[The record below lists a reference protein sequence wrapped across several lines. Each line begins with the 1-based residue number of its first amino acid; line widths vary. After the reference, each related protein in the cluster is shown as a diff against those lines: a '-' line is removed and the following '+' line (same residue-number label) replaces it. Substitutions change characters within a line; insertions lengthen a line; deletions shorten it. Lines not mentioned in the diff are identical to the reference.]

1 MDKTAD
7 EIFGR
12 GDFNLSPQIPLF
24 SRSEFR
30 RRGYVFSGLWSVS
43 ADDRSDFT
51 LSLLFNDIF
60 AVLVTLSERK
70 TLCKQLQEA
79 NDAFDLQCSQL
90 SVALRTFRGCDIG
103 LVDPK

>member
-43 ADDRSDFT
+43 ADDRSDLMTF
-51 LSLLFNDIF
+51 LQFSLL
-60 AVLVTLSERK
+60 
-70 TLCKQLQEA
+70 
-79 NDAFDLQCSQL
+79 
-90 SVALRTFRGCDIG
+90 
-103 LVDPK
+103 